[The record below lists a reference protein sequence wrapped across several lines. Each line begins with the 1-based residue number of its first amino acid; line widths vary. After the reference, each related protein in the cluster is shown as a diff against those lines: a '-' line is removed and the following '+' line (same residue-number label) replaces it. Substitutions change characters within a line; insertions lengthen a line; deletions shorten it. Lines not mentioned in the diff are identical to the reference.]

1 MFITH
6 HYAKASYFRDP
17 ACSSAHL
24 PFTVQSCIF
33 DGRQAVWCE
42 QTFWIYSH
50 FQHHIALCRV
60 GLDFNQILLTG
71 AEAVLEAAVICLD
84 DRNITGWWLNTNTPA
99 PLPKSHRLARIGKMR
114 RSVKVGLPQK
124 EGATWGKGNREI
136 GTNLGTNNRIS
147 VTKTW
152 TVHLAMPIA
161 RWERNLAE
169 LWLGGMV

>member
-84 DRNITGWWLNTNTPA
+84 DRNITGWWLNTNTQH
-99 PLPKSHRLARIGKMR
+99 LFLNLIGWPGLGKCGGQWRWVCLR
-114 RSVKVGLPQK
+114 RK
-124 EGATWGKGNREI
+124 EQLGVREMGNR
-136 GTNLGTNNRIS
+136 NKSWN
-147 VTKTW
+147 KQP
-152 TVHLAMPIA
+152 HLC
-161 RWERNLAE
+161 N
-169 LWLGGMV
+169 